1 MRPTTVVV
9 GCMGMCEYV
18 LSVYLWM
25 WSGRYMVVYI
35 LPLCLYTKMTHTLI
49 YAGRVASTRE
59 VNNMKQNRT
68 KMASA
73 MLAQLKANQK
83 RIIAQMGGA

>member
-1 MRPTTVVV
+1 PRSDT
-9 GCMGMCEYV
+9 
-18 LSVYLWM
+18 
-25 WSGRYMVVYI
+25 
-35 LPLCLYTKMTHTLI
+35 THTLI
-49 YAGRVASTRE
+49 YAGRVATTRE

-83 RIIAQMGGA
+83 RILAQMEA